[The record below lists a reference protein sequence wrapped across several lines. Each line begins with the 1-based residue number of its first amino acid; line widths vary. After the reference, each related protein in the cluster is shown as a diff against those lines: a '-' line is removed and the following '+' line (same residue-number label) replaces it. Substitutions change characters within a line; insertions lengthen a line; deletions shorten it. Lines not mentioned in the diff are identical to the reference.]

1 MKKILVMAVAAMMTV
16 LNVNAQ
22 EGYDNTKHEVAV
34 GLGLWSNSEILTF
47 FEKTT
52 DAIFGAS
59 VKDERY
65 FGPVSVEYLYRLKN
79 WIGVGAIRT
88 YGQNKEDVYRSN
100 RKDGV
105 YKNTYL
111 TFMPAVKFDWLRKD
125 HFGLYSKVA
134 VGYTLRKEKF
144 DSSDPAGKDVNEDHS
159 NGNWQFSLIGVEA
172 GGSTLRGFCE
182 FGIGEQGI
190 AHFGMRYKF

>member
-1 MKKILVMAVAAMMTV
+1 MKKILVMVAAAMMAV
-16 LNVNAQ
+16 MNVNAQ

-79 WIGVGAIRT
+79 WIGVGAICT

-100 RKDGV
+100 KKDGV

-144 DSSDPAGKDVNEDHS
+144 DSSDPAGKDVNENYSH
-159 NGNWQFSLIGVEA
+159 GNWQFSLIGVEA
-172 GGSTLRGFCE
+172 GGSTLRGFCV
-182 FGIGEQGI
+182 FGMGEQGV